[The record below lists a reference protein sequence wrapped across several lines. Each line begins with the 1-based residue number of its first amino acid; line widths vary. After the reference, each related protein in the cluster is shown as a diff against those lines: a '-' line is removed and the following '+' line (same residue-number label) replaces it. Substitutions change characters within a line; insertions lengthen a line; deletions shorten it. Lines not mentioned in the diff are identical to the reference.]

1 MFRERASTHKASILN
16 LQNSRQ
22 QTLLLFGSQRL
33 SCPRRQDPWVKPPGP
48 RSRQSICW
56 EFFRRCYASPL
67 RHSAQTLAGQ
77 SRRSIK
83 RRGRLSRHVA
93 PVAAA
98 RDIVARP
105 QAYLSDG
112 RVGCYMACQ
121 FRRASPT
128 PPVAEQAGALA
139 IAPCV
144 PTRPRCKP
152 TPSIFAHAPPWA
164 GLKTCCLPNP
174 CFRARMATTS

>member
-1 MFRERASTHKASILN
+1 MLCDPSLNPWQSQPIEPCLQARER
-16 LQNSRQ
+16 RQ
-22 QTLLLFGSQRL
+22 TFRL
-33 SCPRRQDPWVKPPGP
+33 TSWQESWPEAVC
-48 RSRQSICW
+48 
-56 EFFRRCYASPL
+56 
-67 RHSAQTLAGQ
+67 
-77 SRRSIK
+77 
-83 RRGRLSRHVA
+83 RHVA
-93 PVAAA
+93 LVDAA

-128 PPVAEQAGALA
+128 PPVTEQAGVLA
-139 IAPCV
+139 IASCG

-164 GLKTCCLPNP
+164 GLMRRSFARYLSHVCGDDNSPDLWS
-174 CFRARMATTS
+174 RA